1 MSLGATDFPRL
12 LAGLPASGAMS
23 WSEHEA
29 VHGPPLR
36 FRREGSRHPLIR
48 ELDRAGLRGYG
59 GAGFPTATK
68 FQAVAKQRGRPSVVV
83 NAAEGEPLS
92 GKDVL
97 LVRRLPHLVLDGAI
111 AAAGVL
117 GSDRI
122 VFAVDEH
129 AESALRAIQQAA
141 AERPETARGR
151 GPQISV
157 GTVPSG
163 YLTGQET
170 ALLNVLGGGP
180 ALPTQVPPYPFER
193 GLQGRPT
200 LVSNAETFAQVGLVA
215 RHGSGWWRS
224 LGTDDAPAT
233 RLVTVSGAVATPGVV
248 EVAGGTSLQRLLE
261 ASGGTTETLQ
271 ALLLGGYAGTWIGPE
286 QVETPI
292 DTGGL
297 SQHSAGLGA
306 GIVFALPQS
315 ACAVAEVAAATR
327 WLQRQSA
334 GQCGPCVHGLGAIA
348 DALQS
353 LCERGDRRGA
363 YRQIEHW
370 CALVNRRGA
379 CALPDGAA
387 NFVTSALRVLGP
399 EFDDHAHHGAC
410 DVCYERRWLPSS
422 ELAVAV

>member
-1 MSLGATDFPRL
+1 MSLGAVEFPRL
-12 LAGLPASGAMS
+12 LAGLPASGAMP
-23 WSEHEA
+23 WSTHEA
-29 VHGPPLR
+29 LHGPLPR

-48 ELDRAGLRGYG
+48 ELERAGLRGYG

-68 FQAVAKQRGRPSVVV
+68 FHAVARQRGRPAVVV
-83 NAAEGEPLS
+83 NATEGEPLS
-92 GKDVL
+92 GKDAL
-97 LVRRLPHLVLDGAI
+97 LVRRLPHLVLDGAL

-117 GSDRI
+117 GGDRI
-122 VFAVDEH
+122 VFAVDER

-141 AERPETARGR
+141 AERPQSTRGR

-157 GTVPSG
+157 AKIPSG

-170 ALLNVLGGGP
+170 ALVNVLGGGP
-180 ALPTQVPPYPFER
+180 ALPTTVPPYPFER

-215 RHGSGWWRS
+215 RHGAAWWRS
-224 LGTDDAPAT
+224 VGTDDAPGT
-233 RLVTVSGAVATPGVV
+233 RLVTVSGAVATSGVV
-248 EVAGGTSLQRLLE
+248 EVAGGTTLERLLR
-261 ASGGTTETLQ
+261 ASGGTTEPLQ
-271 ALLLGGYAGTWIGPE
+271 ALLLGGYAGTWVGPE
-286 QVETPI
+286 RIGTAI
-292 DTGGL
+292 GTAGL
-297 SQHSAGLGA
+297 REHGAGLGA

-315 ACAVAEVAAATR
+315 ACAVAEVAASTR

-353 LCERGDRRGA
+353 LCERGDRHGA
-363 YRQIEHW
+363 YGQIKHW
-370 CALVNRRGA
+370 CDLVTGRGA

-387 NFVTSALRVLGP
+387 NFVISALQVLQP

-410 DVCYERRWLPSS
+410 DACYERRWLPSS
-422 ELAVAV
+422 DLAVAA